1 MCVKLKGAEGALELG
16 WAFVLKLVPV
26 LGTVV
31 LLGAVVQLILGFVV
45 AGGMDSLVGVHIL
58 FGIVGL
64 ALVVALAAIAFR
76 AKTATLYSKLAMII
90 LTIVVLAQVGLG
102 FQLLSGAKSLALS
115 HEANGFVVII
125 LSLLVG
131 GITFW
136 SAKRKVK
143 V

>member
-1 MCVKLKGAEGALELG
+1 
-16 WAFVLKLVPV
+16 

-64 ALVVALAAIAFR
+64 ALVIALAAIAFR
-76 AKTATLYSKLAMII
+76 AKTATLYSKLTVII
-90 LTIVVLAQVGLG
+90 LTLVVLAQAGLG
-102 FQLLSGAKSLALS
+102 FQLLSGAEGLALP
-115 HEANGFVVII
+115 HEANGLVVII
-125 LSLLVG
+125 LSLLMG

-136 SAKRKVK
+136 SAKRRVK

>member
-1 MCVKLKGAEGALELG
+1 L
-16 WAFVLKLVPV
+16 AFVLKSVPV

-58 FGIVGL
+58 FGFVGL
-64 ALVVALAAIAFR
+64 ILIIALLAIAFR
-76 AKTATLYSKLAMII
+76 AKTATLYSKLTIAI

-102 FQLLSGAKSLALS
+102 YQLFNGAESLALS

-125 LSLLVG
+125 LSLLMG

-143 V
+143 A